1 MFSTLPLAYGQACAQ
16 LNTMWKDDRLN
27 IMLWHAEPTKSQDS
41 TEIHEHA

>member
-1 MFSTLPLAYGQACAQ
+1 MLSTLHLAYGQACAQ

-27 IMLWHAEPTKSQDS
+27 MMLLHAGQKKSQDS